1 MDDSTVL
8 GSLRDAGRFHHFFQG
23 CADRASSEPGSGG
36 TVRQAAASTGLQT
49 VRQLKWQKRGWI
61 KERLGDHRLLQQDTR
76 EAGQV
81 SRILRTVDRHGRRWL
96 DFDLGHCLLDVAD
109 SGHPAGRK
117 LYYLDSLEIALL
129 DEDSP
134 DPGTILST
142 RAG

>member
-1 MDDSTVL
+1 L
-8 GSLRDAGRFHHFFQG
+8 
-23 CADRASSEPGSGG
+23 
-36 TVRQAAASTGLQT
+36 RQAAASTGLQT

-117 LYYLDSLEIALL
+117 LYYLDSLEVALL